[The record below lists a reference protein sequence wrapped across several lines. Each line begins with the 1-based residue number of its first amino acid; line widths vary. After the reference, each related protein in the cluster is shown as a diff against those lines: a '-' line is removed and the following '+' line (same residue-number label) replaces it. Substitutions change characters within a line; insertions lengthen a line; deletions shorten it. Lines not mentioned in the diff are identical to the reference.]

1 MDELDHSP
9 ALPKPALTH
18 EALLYRT
25 IDGLCAQ
32 AQAFVEAAVER
43 AEPVMAVLG
52 PASLEPVRRA
62 LGGNATDVH
71 WAAMAEV
78 GRNPSCL
85 LALYQDWLDTHPGRV
100 RVIAE
105 PVWPQRSYAE
115 TVECLRHEALLNHE
129 LAAAPLSALCPYDA
143 AHLAGEAL
151 AGAELTHPQIVDDT
165 GQRRAS
171 TAYAEPLEV
180 AAARRWPQDEPG
192 DPITEHQF
200 AGDLRSLRHAVADDP
215 IARRLGRAR
224 RADLVFALSEA
235 ASNALKHGDGTY
247 RARLWGRED
256 GVVGEIVTHSV
267 IDDLVVGR
275 RRPGWDATDGRGLW
289 LINQVCDLVELR
301 SDDEATV
308 VRMHVCDHAA

>member
-9 ALPKPALTH
+9 GHLEPALTH
-18 EALLYRT
+18 EALLYCT

-32 AQAFVEAAVER
+32 AQAFVGAAVER

-52 PASLEPVRRA
+52 PASLEPVRHA
-62 LGGNATDVH
+62 LGAAANDVH

-85 LALYQDWLDTHPGRV
+85 LALYQDWLDAHPGRV

-105 PVWPQRSYAE
+105 PIWPERTYAE

-143 AHLAGEAL
+143 AHLVGEAL
-151 AGAELTHPQIVDDT
+151 AGAELTHPQLVDDA
-165 GQRRAS
+165 GNRRAS
-171 TAYAEPLEV
+171 ASYGEPLEV
-180 AAARRWPQDEPG
+180 AAAGRWPQDEPG
-192 DPITEHQF
+192 GPITEHQF

-235 ASNALKHGDGTY
+235 ASNAVKHGDGTCT
-247 RARLWGRED
+247 ARLWGQGD

-267 IDDLVVGR
+267 IDDVVVGR
-275 RRPGWDATDGRGLW
+275 RRPKWDATDGRGLW

-301 SDDEATV
+301 SHADATV
-308 VRMHVCDHAA
+308 LRMHLCDRAA